1 MPTSRSRTCLV
12 LASKDQSTAY
22 AALFE
27 QMAQALQFEL
37 AAPADGADRA
47 RSILQASFLLADVS
61 GNDPEVLYDVG
72 VAHTFGKRVFL
83 VTDSV
88 DRIPYDLA
96 GCRTWVVDPAAG
108 NRDIVHALAQF
119 LSVRYAIGP
128 VRVFLGKFAFF
139 GENLIARRFLAFLF
153 DAAWILLLLGFGLHL
168 IIPADQATIQDRI
181 DWLYRA
187 LDAPRDETDELART
201 LMGSACYFVF
211 AYFALSTWLLRASFG
226 QLVTGLRVLQ
236 TDYRRATFAQCVGR
250 AVLSVLVVM
259 TYGASFLWAMR
270 GPGYRAAH
278 DVLSGTIVARSI
290 PV

>member
-1 MPTSRSRTCLV
+1 V
-12 LASKDQSTAY
+12 LAPKDQSAVH

-37 AAPADGADRA
+37 AAPAAGADRA
-47 RSILQASFLLADVS
+47 RDILQASFLLADVS

-88 DRIPYDLA
+88 EGIPYDLA
-96 GCRTWVVDPAAG
+96 GCRAWVVDPAAG
-108 NRDIVHALAQF
+108 NRDIVRALAQF
-119 LSVRYAIGP
+119 LSVPYAIGP
-128 VRVFLGKFAFF
+128 VRVFLGRFAFF

-153 DAAWILLLLGFGLHL
+153 DAAWMLLLLGFGLHL
-168 IIPADQATIQDRI
+168 IIPADQVTIQDRI

-187 LDAPRDETDELART
+187 LDAPRDQTDERVQMV
-201 LMGSACYFVF
+201 MGSAFYFVF

-226 QLVTGLRVLQ
+226 QLLAGLRVLQ

-250 AVLSVLVVM
+250 AVLSVLVVL

-278 DVLSGTIVARSI
+278 DVLSGTIVARSL
-290 PV
+290 PALGRARS